1 MFNIKQSLTDLWLK
15 VKDHWFKAKE
25 DLTVPLDQVSRFYQ
39 SEFYQ
44 SLDDD
49 LKSAFYD
56 GPLGGLDSRIIECK
70 DIDFLMDCYCLW
82 ESGRN
87 VSCGIYGEKGTGLST
102 LLNIFT
108 TQLKQKNQS
117 YKQLDI
123 QHRLCDQQDII
134 TELSK
139 LFAIEPKSYALDDFI
154 EVVKELPKSVIIIDN
169 IHFLVQRTLTAQ
181 IIVDALSAI
190 ILASRGHHLWVIAGE
205 EQSWRRLSYGYN
217 FDNLFSHQQHIANF
231 NESQMRELL
240 VKRFSYAGF
249 HTIND
254 IAIDKLKDEKSP
266 LNEIAKRSKGC
277 VELSLFYALNKIA
290 YGIEQKSLLIS
301 PPQEIDMTSIKK
313 LSRIELFTLAEIS
326 AHGQLSIKEHHL
338 LFRISLSD
346 SKMVLEHLRV
356 IGILDKNEAITYVDT
371 YGLKLI
377 ISAVVIRYLIS
388 MNYLY

>member
-1 MFNIKQSLTDLWLK
+1 M
-15 VKDHWFKAKE
+15 
-25 DLTVPLDQVSRFYQ
+25 
-39 SEFYQ
+39 
-44 SLDDD
+44 
-49 LKSAFYD
+49 
-56 GPLGGLDSRIIECK
+56 DS
-70 DIDFLMDCYCLW
+70 YCLC

-87 VSCGIYGEKGTGLST
+87 VSWGIYGEKGTGLST

-139 LFAIEPKSYALDDFI
+139 LFVIEPKSYALDDFI